1 MQANSIQ
8 ITTDRSAAYD
18 ALQRV
23 ILQLATSKPE
33 LRSNSNANS
42 FTVRKVARQP
52 DGHAEFKSLVEQ
64 ALEAYRNYMKA
75 VGKGA

>member
-8 ITTDRSAAYD
+8 AATDRSAAYD

-23 ILQLATSKPE
+23 ILQLATRPPV
-33 LRSNSNANS
+33 
-42 FTVRKVARQP
+42 TRQP
-52 DGHAEFKSLVEQ
+52 ERNVEFKNLVEQ

-75 VGKGA
+75 VGDEA